1 MERMDMDMDMNER
14 LVSGVM
20 EDVMTVRYVRYVRKV
35 TVIGE
40 FNRTSD
46 KLSTR

>member
-1 MERMDMDMDMNER
+1 MERMNMNR
-14 LVSGVM
+14 RD
-20 EDVMTVRYVRYVRKV
+20 EDEMRIRYVRYVRKV
-35 TVIGE
+35 AFIGE